1 MTKAS
6 STLSQRSQAFYDG
19 QVAVQEICGPVP
31 SCFPSH
37 VLAATFVLLWIA
49 PLLRKAHHM
58 QLQYLVH
65 SLNGTAEPQLDS
77 LTQ

>member
-1 MTKAS
+1 
-6 STLSQRSQAFYDG
+6 
-19 QVAVQEICGPVP
+19 
-31 SCFPSH
+31 